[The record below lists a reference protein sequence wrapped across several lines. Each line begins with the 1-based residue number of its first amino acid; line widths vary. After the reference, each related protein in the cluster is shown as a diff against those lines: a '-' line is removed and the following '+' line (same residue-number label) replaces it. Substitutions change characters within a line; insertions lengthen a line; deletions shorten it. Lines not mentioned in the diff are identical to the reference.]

1 MESSVLKA
9 LPSNDA
15 IFDNHRVGTDRT
27 VEVLR
32 VPGTRG
38 SNVHLVCTEPL
49 TLVDTGLAGNTDAV
63 LEAIRELGRRPG
75 DLGYILLTHRHRDHT
90 GSASEL
96 RAATGARIVAH
107 RAETRQVDGATV
119 LESLGPGRTLVDL
132 MVDDGE
138 VLETGI
144 IAVHTPGHT
153 AGSVCFLLPDKKTL
167 FLGDLA
173 INNIERLSRPL
184 PYSNDDEAAYEESL
198 RKVASMAVETGY
210 FGHGPPLKTGLK
222 AALQELASRP
232 RAPTWLR
239 MLRGWRDLIR
249 FSRGMRR
256 D

>member
-1 MESSVLKA
+1 L
-9 LPSNDA
+9 
-15 IFDNHRVGTDRT
+15 T
-27 VEVLR
+27 VI
-32 VPGTRG
+32 
-38 SNVHLVCTEPL
+38 
-49 TLVDTGLAGNTDAV
+49 DTGFVGNTEAV
-63 LEAIRELGRRPG
+63 LGAIGELGRRPA

-107 RAETRQVDGATV
+107 WAETRQVDGATV
-119 LESLGPGRTLVDL
+119 LESLGPGRTPVDL
-132 MVDDGE
+132 MVEDGE

-144 IAVHTPGHT
+144 STVHTPGHT
-153 AGSVCFLLPDKKTL
+153 AGSACFLLPDSKTL

-184 PYSNDDEAAYEESL
+184 PYSNDDETAYEESL
-198 RKVASMAVETGY
+198 RKVASMEVETGY
-210 FGHGPPLKTGLK
+210 FGHGPPLMTGLK
-222 AALQELASRP
+222 AALEELVSRP

-239 MLRGWRDLIR
+239 MVRGWRDLIR